1 MILRSTSSKIVITTA
16 TGADVDY
23 HFTYSDLTTEA
34 TDGSSYGKITTATN
48 TDVVVAPSAST
59 GRMILEALITNIDST
74 AQTVTVLLDV
84 SGTTY
89 RLHKTSL
96 AAGETLQY
104 VKGNGWHRYTASG
117 ELAVTV
123 GTGGGG
129 GTDLTPVIHN
139 TDTDIVATK
148 NTAIYIPP
156 STFTGTHTIDISD
169 LDTDGDRLE
178 IYNHDSGGFLFF
190 IGGTQV
196 YDYENLY
203 DIDAPIP
210 TGSTKIF
217 RIDSKNVT

>member
-16 TGADVDY
+16 TSADVDY

-34 TDGSSYGKITTATN
+34 TDGSSQGKITTATD
-48 TDVVVAPSAST
+48 TDAVAAPAAST
-59 GRMILEALITNIDST
+59 GRIILEGLITNVDT
-74 AQTVTVLLDV
+74 TTQTVTVSIDI
-84 SGTTY
+84 SGTKY
-89 RLHKTSL
+89 RLYKTAL

-104 VKGNGWHRYTASG
+104 VKGAGFVVQTVVN
-117 ELAVTV
+117 VT
-123 GTGGGG
+123 GGG

-148 NTAIYIPP
+148 NTAIYIP
-156 STFTGTHTIDISD
+156 SGTFTGTHTIDISD

-178 IYNHDSGGFLFF
+178 IYNHDSSGNLKF
-190 IGGTQV
+190 ISGTVV
-196 YDYENLY
+196 YDYESIY
-203 DIDAPIP
+203 DIEAPIP